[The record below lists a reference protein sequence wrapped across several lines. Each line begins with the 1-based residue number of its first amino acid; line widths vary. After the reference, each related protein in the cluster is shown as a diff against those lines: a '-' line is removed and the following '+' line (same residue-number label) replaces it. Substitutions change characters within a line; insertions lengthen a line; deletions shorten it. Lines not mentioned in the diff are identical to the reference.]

1 MKLSKPAGSIFTWA
15 AAFITSAR
23 LSGTFTRRNDVTAD
37 DTNQEAIVRALAVDD
52 ENLRSPERYIRR
64 IATNVAIDQYRRERA
79 RGGGRTVTLEDA
91 HDAPALAYLPDQESA
106 LLLKQ
111 IILALPPLY
120 RDVFILS
127 RFMGLTYAEIATR
140 YGLSV
145 KAVEY
150 RMSRA
155 LALCE
160 DALRD

>member
-1 MKLSKPAGSIFTWA
+1 MLRRSRAGELEVRLER
-15 AAFITSAR
+15 AFLRHSAK
-23 LSGTFTRRNDVTAD
+23 
-37 DTNQEAIVRALAVDD
+37 
-52 ENLRSPERYIRR
+52 
-64 IATNVAIDQYRRERA
+64 NVAIDQFRRQRA

-91 HDAPALAYLPDQESA
+91 YDAPALAYLPDQESA

-111 IILALPPLY
+111 VVLALPPLY
-120 RDVFILS
+120 RDVFILN
-127 RFMGLTYAEIATR
+127 RFMGLTYAEIAAK